1 MTITIIIQIFVLA
14 ALLFVAAE
22 LYVLIRE
29 LGLFMRRFPV
39 DRENRDSSSSGQ
51 TINVNLSSVPQAGQ
65 LSHSGEGKSA
75 YGSSLSGESAQ
86 TVHAGETAESA
97 AAGAKPESQPK
108 TAKKPG
114 ALSVECP
121 RCHTENSSYR
131 VECFNCGNPL

>member
-39 DRENRDSSSSGQ
+39 ERENRDSSSSGQ

-65 LSHSGEGKSA
+65 MAQGSEGNSA
-75 YGSSLSGESAQ
+75 YISSSSTEKAQ
-86 TVHAGETAESA
+86 TGQAGETAESS
-97 AAGAKPESQPK
+97 AAGANPESQPK
-108 TAKKPG
+108 PAKKTG
-114 ALSVECP
+114 ALAVECP

>member
-39 DRENRDSSSSGQ
+39 ERENRDSASSGQ

-65 LSHSGEGKSA
+65 VSHGGEGKALYS
-75 YGSSLSGESAQ
+75 SSLSGESTQ
-86 TVHAGETAESA
+86 TGQAGEMAESS
-97 AAGAKPESQPK
+97 AAGATPESQPK
-108 TAKKPG
+108 TAKKTG